1 MIVPSMA
8 TPCTGLG
15 QGLTASMSAYMQ
27 GHTHPQQSV
36 SLTLLPLTIIPSS
49 LSVFKE
55 IKSVLFV
62 CITARVLLHACR
74 GQLVGTGSLSL
85 SPPCESQRLNSGLQ
99 AWLQAPLPT
108 EHLATPVTGIFI
120 IMVEKLRPPCTL
132 CGKDKCI

>member
-74 GQLVGTGSLSL
+74 GQLVGTDRVSLFHHGVSRVKLGSL
-85 SPPCESQRLNSGLQ
+85 GL
-99 AWLQAPLPT
+99 AASVST
-108 EHLATPVTGIFI
+108 F
-120 IMVEKLRPPCTL
+120 
-132 CGKDKCI
+132 